1 MKIIS
6 WNERGLR
13 SKKKRRVIKDLLCE
27 VRCYSQLTKRN
38 KKKKKK
44 ERKSV
49 IGTWCEAFDW
59 LGIESG

>member
-1 MKIIS
+1 M
-6 WNERGLR
+6 R
-13 SKKKRRVIKDLLCE
+13 STLLFSTDKKE
-27 VRCYSQLTKRN
+27 Q
-38 KKKKKK
+38 KKKKK